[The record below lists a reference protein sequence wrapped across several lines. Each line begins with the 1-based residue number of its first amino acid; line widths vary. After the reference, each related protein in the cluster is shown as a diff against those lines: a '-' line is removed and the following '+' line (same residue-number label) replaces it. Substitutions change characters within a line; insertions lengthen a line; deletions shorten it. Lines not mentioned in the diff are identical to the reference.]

1 MHRSRMQHMLHSE
14 YIYSEYFNCI
24 TLITLTYFYFLHA
37 VGQQLTISFSS
48 DRLVVWSLKSCFV
61 CNPKISSCM
70 EETRKYPHF
79 ISREFSFQSILRIV
93 GDQCDSWE
101 LVAALDAGLLLEC
114 SHRSFFYS
122 SAGSKYFFHQ
132 WGNEITVTQIST
144 GDKLMANLKT
154 LFSQKGNN
162 SPNIACLGTLH
173 SSPIQ
178 LRLQSLHKRIFYRE
192 KSIAITLWNM
202 KWKLRQITALI
213 FSLCFLPANFPARK
227 SISKLTQM
235 SRTV

>member
-1 MHRSRMQHMLHSE
+1 MVKDSPAFIMHRSRMQHMLHSE

-61 CNPKISSCM
+61 CKSKISSCT

-79 ISREFSFQSILRIV
+79 RSREFSFQSILRIV

-114 SHRSFFYS
+114 SHRSFFFTPVKDPNTS
-122 SAGSKYFFHQ
+122 STSG
-132 WGNEITVTQIST
+132 V
-144 GDKLMANLKT
+144 M
-154 LFSQKGNN
+154 
-162 SPNIACLGTLH
+162 
-173 SSPIQ
+173 
-178 LRLQSLHKRIFYRE
+178 RLQSHKLALGTN
-192 KSIAITLWNM
+192 SW
-202 KWKLRQITALI
+202 QI
-213 FSLCFLPANFPARK
+213 
-227 SISKLTQM
+227 
-235 SRTV
+235 